1 MEVIC
6 CLPCSASVPKQKIWW
21 ETRITLTFASDGK
34 NLFAASVLSTNI
46 LVSIAIWRESDTFPC
61 HNSNHQNSKTEASD
75 ITQNKENFYGFILQ
89 LTSKK
94 ECYRY
99 SELISALNTFNCS
112 LHVEAQATP
121 NVQNIICE
129 RKNWPSFNYLL
140 LFQNSINHVFARK
153 KFHVLENEP
162 RIFWRLKS
170 RLLLHRMNLTKS
182 KEEDYFSLMK
192 FKFEKR

>member
-1 MEVIC
+1 MI
-6 CLPCSASVPKQKIWW
+6 P
-21 ETRITLTFASDGK
+21 F
-34 NLFAASVLSTNI
+34 
-46 LVSIAIWRESDTFPC
+46 LVTTQTIKT
-61 HNSNHQNSKTEASD
+61 QKTEASD
-75 ITQNKENFYGFILQ
+75 MTQNEENFYGFILQ

-153 KFHVLENEP
+153 KFHVLENES

-170 RLLLHRMNLTKS
+170 RLPLHRMNLTKS
-182 KEEDYFSLMK
+182 KEKDYFSLMK
-192 FKFEKR
+192 LKLKKGRAIKMLRSFAFRQRNSRVSHRKEILEKYNW